1 MPWSALLMSE
11 ITPVETWQPQISDMG
26 IIVFLK
32 SPNFVGQAR
41 GSLSMSCILTQASNP
56 RCFV

>member
-26 IIVFLK
+26 IIVFLPLCTGTK
-32 SPNFVGQAR
+32 MQYGERDGWHHFTIHQYW
-41 GSLSMSCILTQASNP
+41 LLD
-56 RCFV
+56 